1 MLKQNTC
8 SITIVVLKRLKLPYE
23 KVHKVCRKLYVISR
37 QNIVQEKCEMFRN
50 NTVPEGEK
58 RKIKQQQNINLQYCV
73 LQ

>member
-37 QNIVQEKCEMFRN
+37 QNIV
-50 NTVPEGEK
+50 
-58 RKIKQQQNINLQYCV
+58 
-73 LQ
+73 